1 VKRPIVLLTCAAFAL
16 LNTAQIVLA
25 GPSTGPLTNASQV
38 LYLPADEAARG
49 IKILI
54 TGVVT
59 AAEPDW
65 GGRFFIQDS
74 SGGVF
79 VENISSVQPAPG
91 DVLVVSGVSYPGGYA
106 PIISKPHWEKVGT
119 APLPAAKPVA
129 IEQLMSGVEDSQ
141 RIEISGIIRKAQLS
155 GSTLEFELVSGG
167 YRIRVYEPVP
177 SGLDPQSFIGAKV
190 RVKGTAATAYNAP
203 LRHLVAVDVYVPFS
217 TDCVVEKPAAS
228 NPFQE
233 PLSPI
238 NNIGQYQAGRSLGYR
253 VRVKGVVAYQRTGE
267 DIFIRDATS
276 GLQIKSSQLL
286 SLSPGDEVEAV
297 GFPGV
302 ENFLPVLEDAVFRKT
317 TEPHAKMLPRDVPIG
332 ELLQGLHHADFITLT
347 GKLLDRLAEEVPSPA
362 GKSNIVI
369 TTLVLQTTNLL
380 FTAEAETLKPD
391 PALASI
397 PPGSTIRVSGICF
410 LQSEESGTIKSFQIL
425 LPGSEDVSIIARPG
439 WLTPRH
445 LLIILAIALVVIVL
459 GASWIIMVSKK
470 NSALRN
476 LIHERE
482 LDQIELQK
490 AHDTLESRVQERTEQ
505 LKFQITARKEAEV
518 QSKAILAER
527 TRLAKELHD
536 TLEQTLTGIT
546 LQLNTVAKLFQ
557 QNPETASYH
566 LGLVRNMLRM
576 SRVELRRSIWDLR
589 SRELEEFDLSKALW
603 ISGNRIAD
611 GAGIRIEVESKG
623 EVRPLPEVIEENLL
637 RIGQEAI
644 TNTVKHSGASWTK
657 IQLEFGARDIVLEI
671 KDNGK
676 GFTPENCAGPD
687 QGHFGLLGMSERV
700 KRVGGQIFIASA
712 PGQGTTIRVELPV
725 EQPLFP
731 KSNHEQADYEKNITD
746 PDSHC

>member
-1 VKRPIVLLTCAAFAL
+1 MVSADPWTE
-16 LNTAQIVLA
+16 
-25 GPSTGPLTNASQV
+25 PLTNAAQV
-38 LYLPADEAARG
+38 LYLSADEASRG
-49 IKILI
+49 IRISIK
-54 TGVVT
+54 GVVT
-59 AAEPDW
+59 AAEPGW
-65 GGRFFIQDS
+65 GGRFFIQDA

-79 VENISSVQPAPG
+79 VENISSEQPAPG
-91 DVLVVSGVSYPGGYA
+91 DFLVVTGVSYPGGYA
-106 PIISKPHWEKVGT
+106 PIISRPHWEKVGT
-119 APLPAAKPVA
+119 APLPPAKPVA

-141 RIEISGIIRKAQLS
+141 RVEISGIVRKAQIN

-167 YRIRVYEPVP
+167 YRIRVYQPIPHGVE
-177 SGLDPQSFIGAKV
+177 PQSFIGAKV

-203 LRHLVAVDVYVPFS
+203 LRHLVAVDVYVPFLA
-217 TDCVVEKPAAS
+217 DCLIETPAAS
-228 NPFQE
+228 DPFQA
-233 PLSPI
+233 PLTPI
-238 NNIGQYQAGRSLGYR
+238 SNIGQYQPGRSLGYR
-253 VRVKGVVAYQRTGE
+253 VRVKGVVTYQRKGE

-286 SLSPGDEVEAV
+286 ALSPGDVIEAV

-302 ENFLPVLEDAVFRKT
+302 ENFLPVLEDAVYRKT
-317 TEPHAKMLPRDVPIG
+317 AESHTRILPRDVLTG
-332 ELLQGLHHADFITLT
+332 ELLQGLHHSDFIRLK
-347 GKLLDRLAEEVPSPA
+347 GKLLDRLAEQVPSPA
-362 GKSNIVI
+362 GASHIIK

-380 FTAEAETLKPD
+380 FTADAETVERD
-391 PALASI
+391 PALTSI
-397 PPGSTIRVSGICF
+397 PLGSVLQVSGICF
-410 LQSEESGTIKSFQIL
+410 LQSAESGTIKSFQVL
-425 LPGSEDVSIIARPG
+425 LSGSDDVTIIARPG
-439 WLTPRH
+439 WLTPQH
-445 LLIILAIALVVIVL
+445 LLIVLALALVVIVV
-459 GASWIIMVSKK
+459 GASWIVMVSKR
-470 NSALRN
+470 NSALRS

-490 AHDTLESRVQERTEQ
+490 AHDTLETRVKERTEQ
-505 LKFQITARKEAEV
+505 LKFEITARKEAEV
-518 QSKAILAER
+518 QSRAILAER

-557 QNPETASYH
+557 PNPETARYH

-589 SRELEEFDLSKALW
+589 SRELEEFDLSKALL

-611 GAGIRIEVESKG
+611 STGIRVEVESKG

-644 TNTVKHSGASWTK
+644 TNVVKHSGANGTK
-657 IQLEFGARDIVLEI
+657 IQLEFGARDVVLEI

-676 GFTPENCAGPD
+676 GFTPENCAGPE

-700 KRVGGQIFIASA
+700 KRFGGKILITSA

-725 EQPLFP
+725 EPIRLP
-731 KSNHEQADYEKNITD
+731 KTIHEQADYEQTITD
-746 PDSHC
+746 SDPHS